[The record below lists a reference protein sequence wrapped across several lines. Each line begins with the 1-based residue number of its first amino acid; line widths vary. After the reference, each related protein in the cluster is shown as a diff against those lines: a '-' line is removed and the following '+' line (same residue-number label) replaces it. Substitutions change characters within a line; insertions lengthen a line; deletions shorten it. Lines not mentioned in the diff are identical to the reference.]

1 MVDETAKVLGEMIRP
16 QSVRCAVLFGSYA
29 RSVFCK
35 EAPADY
41 LSDIDLQFIVSRPPS
56 FSDSSW
62 LPNILQRRCVGY
74 AVRRVSGN
82 VDKVTIV
89 FDGQQADIVLLH
101 FSKLVIVRTLFIAG
115 LDGRVGFL
123 KNSLRDFA
131 DIMRYDHLI
140 IKGKIAWARFYQKAA
155 ALGGRA
161 RLTNAEAARLVELAI
176 VDGKLALTKIGR
188 GEHYAAHRCLNG
200 VIVNTGLQLVNE
212 IRERKG
218 LHPVYR
224 GRRVER
230 RLFPDELEVLSMQVC
245 SSGSS
250 LGRFIEGRLQ
260 GLNDLLLLLYEIE
273 DTCGSSRNR
282 VGSA

>member
-1 MVDETAKVLGEMIRP
+1 MVDETAEVLGEMIRP
-16 QSVRCAVLFGSYA
+16 RSVRCAVLFGSYA
-29 RSVFCK
+29 RSVFWK

-41 LSDIDLQFIVSRPPS
+41 LSDIDLQFIVNRPPS
-56 FSDSSW
+56 FADSSW
-62 LPNILQRRCVGY
+62 LPKILQRRCVRY
-74 AVRRVSGN
+74 AVRGVPGG
-82 VDKVTIV
+82 VDKITIV
-89 FDGQQADIVLLH
+89 FDEQQADIVLLH
-101 FSKLVIVRTLFIAG
+101 FAKLVIVRSLFIAG
-115 LDGRVGFL
+115 LDGRFGFL
-123 KNSLRDFA
+123 KNSLRNFA

-140 IKGKIAWARFYQKAA
+140 IKGEIAWARFYQKAA
-155 ALGGRA
+155 TIGGRA
-161 RLTNAEAARLVELAI
+161 RLTNAEAVRLVELAI

-188 GEHYAAHRCLNG
+188 GEYYAALRCLNG

-230 RLFPDELEVLSMQVC
+230 RLCPGELDVLSMQIC

-250 LGRFIEGRLQ
+250 LGRLIEERLQ
-260 GLNDLLLLLYEIE
+260 GLNDLLLLLFEIE
-273 DTCGSSRNR
+273 DSCGSLPNR